1 MSSLTKLYVAA
12 NAVDAHMLK
21 QLLEQEGIA
30 AVVRG
35 DDMVPLQGG
44 NLFRMET
51 RPSVWVFGDE
61 RLVRAKELAQEF
73 GRHSSSTDQGT
84 PVWACSCGEFVEAQF
99 TECWNCGRSKPRT

>member
-35 DDMVPLQGG
+35 DNFVPLQGG
-44 NLFRMET
+44 NLFKMET
-51 RPSVWVFGDE
+51 RPSVWVLDDE
-61 RLVRAKELAQEF
+61 RFGRARELAGEYGGGFPQA
-73 GRHSSSTDQGT
+73 GCMAAGWVCR
-84 PVWACSCGEFVEAQF
+84 CGEAIEEQF
-99 TECWNCGRSKPRT
+99 TECWNCGRSKPVG